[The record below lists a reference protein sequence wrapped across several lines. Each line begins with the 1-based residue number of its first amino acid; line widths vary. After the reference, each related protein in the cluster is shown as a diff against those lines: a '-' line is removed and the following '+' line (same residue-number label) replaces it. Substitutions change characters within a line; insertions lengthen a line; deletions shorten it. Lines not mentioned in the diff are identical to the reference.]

1 MNNNNPLQFIM
12 NMMRSGG
19 NPEQLIAQMLQ
30 EQNNP
35 MSANLLQLAQK
46 GDSAGLESIARNL
59 CQQRGIDFDKEFKAF
74 KQQLG
79 FK

>member
-30 EQNNP
+30 KQNNP
-35 MSANLLQLAQK
+35 ISANLLQLARK

-59 CQQRGIDFDKEFKAF
+59 CQQRGIDFDKEFKTF

>member
-1 MNNNNPLQFIM
+1 MNNPLQFIM

-35 MSANLLQLAQK
+35 MSANLLQLARK
-46 GDSAGLESIARNL
+46 GDSAGLESIVRNL
-59 CQQRGIDFDKEFKAF
+59 CQQRGIDFDKEFKIF

>member
-1 MNNNNPLQFIM
+1 MMNQNMMQFVM

-19 NPEQLIAQMLQ
+19 NPQQMMTQWLQ
-30 EQNNP
+30 QQNNP

-46 GDSAGLESIARNL
+46 GDSVGLESIARNL
-59 CQQRGIDFDKEFKAF
+59 CQQRGVDFDTEFKAF
-74 KQQLG
+74 KQQFG

>member
-1 MNNNNPLQFIM
+1 MMNQNMIQFVM

-19 NPEQLIAQMLQ
+19 NPQQMMTQWLQ
-30 EQNNP
+30 QQNNP

-46 GDSAGLESIARNL
+46 GDSAGLEVIARNL
-59 CQQRGIDFDKEFKAF
+59 CQQRGVDFDTEFKAF
-74 KQQLG
+74 KQQFG

>member
-1 MNNNNPLQFIM
+1 MNNMMSFLL

-19 NPEQLIAQMLQ
+19 NPEQVAMQLLQ
-30 EQNNP
+30 QQGNNP
-35 MSANLLQLAQK
+35 MSQNLMSLAQK
-46 GDSAGLESIARNL
+46 EDSAGLEQIARNL
-59 CQQRGIDFDKEFKAF
+59 CKQRGIDFDSEFRAF

>member
-1 MNNNNPLQFIM
+1 MNNPFQFIM
-12 NMMRSGG
+12 NMIRSGG
-19 NPEQLIAQMLQ
+19 NPEQLMSQWLQ

-35 MSANLLQLAQK
+35 MSTNLLQLAQR

-59 CQQRGIDFDKEFKAF
+59 CKQRGIDFDKEFKAF